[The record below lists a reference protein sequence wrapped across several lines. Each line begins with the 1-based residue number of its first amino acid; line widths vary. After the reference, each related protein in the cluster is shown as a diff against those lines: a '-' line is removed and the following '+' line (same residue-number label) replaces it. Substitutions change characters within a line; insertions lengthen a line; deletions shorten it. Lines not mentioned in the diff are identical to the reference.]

1 MLKEKRKQS
10 DNETEFQKKIATDA
24 PMRTIQSKTFT
35 RPELVPWYPC
45 SIMHSKITLG
55 WHKEALF
62 FAKNVNQSNFQN
74 YFEFRK
80 DCFKNDVGY

>member
-45 SIMHSKITLG
+45 SIMHLKITLG
-55 WHKEALF
+55 WPQGGTFLYKKCQSIEFSELF
-62 FAKNVNQSNFQN
+62 WI
-74 YFEFRK
+74 
-80 DCFKNDVGY
+80 